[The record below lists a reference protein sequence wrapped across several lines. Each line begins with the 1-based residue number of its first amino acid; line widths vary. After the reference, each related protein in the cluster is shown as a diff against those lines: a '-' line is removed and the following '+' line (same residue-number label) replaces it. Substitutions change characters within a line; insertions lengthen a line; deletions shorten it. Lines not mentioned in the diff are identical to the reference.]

1 LFFRNFATHLSKTE
15 KDLEIIDKKRRGG
28 GKIKV
33 KNQRGESDMRSK
45 NKITHKMM
53 AVLVAALIV
62 AMLLTSCGGGGGG
75 GGGSTGGGSSTV
87 EPTPTPTPTP
97 TPGPDPTPTPTPTP
111 EPDPEPS
118 GTVTLADAATGIFW
132 VVSPT
137 SRTTGTIVG
146 YDKEKGTL
154 PQSVT
159 FPEKLGDYTISAITG
174 KIFDGEAIT
183 EITVPATVTEFS
195 DWAFSAAESLKKVTI
210 KGPAKLGKRM
220 FYYCRNLE
228 EVYLNDGITEIPEGA
243 FAVCR
248 SLNVIHL
255 PAKLERIGEEAFYTA
270 LDGSVALAL
279 PDTLTTIDESA
290 FAYAGVSEMSIP
302 GNVKKIGKNAF
313 ADSTLTSIKLMPG
326 VEEIGDNAFDN
337 TGAPDIY
344 LPHSLKQIGKNAF
357 NCTRV
362 TGYTFYYEGSE
373 SEWKKVSIDS
383 GNDSWNRSKIVY
395 NVTPE
400 QYETLRNGTADGVV
414 WTFRS
419 DGTGLELSGYDGN
432 GVIPSGSVVLPDGV
446 DTVSGKISVTS
457 IGVSALQGCT
467 GVTSIKVP
475 ETVEHI
481 GYQAFFGCTGLTS
494 IFLPKGVRSIEGHAF
509 EGCTAL
515 TGITLQE
522 GLTTIGDSAFKGC
535 TELTGISLPKG
546 LTDIGSSAFE
556 NCTLLSSISL
566 PTTLKSIGDRAF
578 QKCTALRN
586 VTFPE
591 GLLTIGEYAFYKDR
605 LLEATIPASVTKIG
619 YAAFYDN
626 EYLKKLVIKGNPKF
640 EANTSGTA
648 STFGSCT
655 SLAEVQLNDNIAE
668 LPSQIFFACPI
679 QKINLPSHLKTIG
692 DAALRSLQ
700 VKEVKLPDTVTSV
713 GENAFA
719 FSGIE
724 KLALSKGIQKL
735 PHQVFWYA
743 DLKAVYIPKAV
754 TSIELSAF
762 ENCYKLKDIYYSGSE
777 ADWAN
782 MKVESD
788 GNEALTKATIHYNA
802 SVSDLGLTEEFSL
815 LSLLGL

>member
-1 LFFRNFATHLSKTE
+1 
-15 KDLEIIDKKRRGG
+15 
-28 GKIKV
+28 
-33 KNQRGESDMRSK
+33 MRSK

-53 AVLVAALIV
+53 AVLAAALIA

-97 TPGPDPTPTPTPTP
+97 TPDPDPIPTP
-111 EPDPEPS
+111 EPDPLPGE
-118 GTVTLADAATGIFW
+118 TVTLADPATGICW
-132 VVSPT
+132 LVSPT
-137 SRTTGTIVG
+137 SRTTGTLVG
-146 YDKEKGTL
+146 YNKDKCTM
-154 PQSVT
+154 PQNVV
-159 FPEKLGDYTISAITG
+159 FPEKLGDYTITAIAG
-174 KIFDGEAIT
+174 GIFDGEAIT

-220 FYYCRNLE
+220 FYYCSNLE
-228 EVYLNDGITEIPEGA
+228 EIYLNDGITEIPEGA

-255 PAKLERIGEEAFYTA
+255 PAKLERIGKEAFYTA

-290 FAYAGVSEMSIP
+290 FAYAGVSEMPIP
-302 GNVKKIGKNAF
+302 GSVKKIGKNAF
-313 ADSTLTSIKLMPG
+313 ANSSLTSIKLMPG
-326 VEEIGDNAFDN
+326 VEEIGDSAFASTNAQ
-337 TGAPDIY
+337 TIY
-344 LPHSLKQIGKNAF
+344 LPHSVTHIEKNAF
-357 NCTRV
+357 GSCL
-362 TGYTFYYEGSE
+362 TGEYTVYYEGSDT
-373 SEWKKVSIDS
+373 EWSKVLIDA
-383 GNDSWNRSKIVY
+383 GNDGWNQSEIVY

-419 DGTGLELSGYDGN
+419 DGTGLELSGYNRN
-432 GVIPSGSVVLPDGV
+432 GVAPSGSVVLPDGV

-457 IGVSALQGCT
+457 IGASALQGCT
-467 GVTSIKVP
+467 GVTSIKMP
-475 ETVEHI
+475 ETVEYI
-481 GYQAFFGCTGLTS
+481 GYQAFFGCTGLTNIS
-494 IFLPKGVRSIEGHAF
+494 LPKGVQYIEGSAF
-509 EGCTAL
+509 QDCTAL

-535 TELTGISLPKG
+535 TALTGISLPKG

-619 YAAFYDN
+619 YDAFYNN

-640 EANTSGTA
+640 EADTSGTA

-655 SLAEVQLNDNIAE
+655 SLEEVQLNDNIAE

-692 DAALRSLQ
+692 DEALRSLQ

-735 PHQVFWYA
+735 PHQVFLYA
-743 DLKAVYIPKAV
+743 DLKAVYIPKSV

-815 LSLLGL
+815 LSMLGL

>member
-1 LFFRNFATHLSKTE
+1 
-15 KDLEIIDKKRRGG
+15 
-28 GKIKV
+28 
-33 KNQRGESDMRSK
+33 MRSK

-53 AVLVAALIV
+53 AVLAAALIA

-97 TPGPDPTPTPTPTP
+97 TPDPDPIPTP
-111 EPDPEPS
+111 EPDPLPGE
-118 GTVTLADAATGIFW
+118 TVTLADPATGICW
-132 VVSPT
+132 LVSPT
-137 SRTTGTIVG
+137 SRTTGTLVG
-146 YDKEKGTL
+146 YNKDKCTM
-154 PQSVT
+154 PQNVV
-159 FPEKLGDYTISAITG
+159 FPEKLGDYTITAIAG
-174 KIFDGEAIT
+174 GIFDGEAIT

-220 FYYCRNLE
+220 FYYCSNLE

-243 FAVCR
+243 FEVCR

-255 PAKLERIGEEAFYTA
+255 PAKLERIGKEAFYTA

-290 FAYAGVSEMSIP
+290 FAYAGVSEMPIP
-302 GNVKKIGKNAF
+302 GSVKKIGKNAF
-313 ADSTLTSIKLMPG
+313 ANSSLTSIKLMPG
-326 VEEIGDNAFDN
+326 VEEIGDSAFASTNAQ
-337 TGAPDIY
+337 TIY
-344 LPHSLKQIGKNAF
+344 LPHSVTHIEKNAF
-357 NCTRV
+357 GSCL
-362 TGYTFYYEGSE
+362 TGEYTVYYEGSDT
-373 SEWKKVSIDS
+373 EWSKVLIDA
-383 GNDSWNRSKIVY
+383 GNDGWNQSEIVY

-419 DGTGLELSGYDGN
+419 DGTGLELSGYNRN
-432 GVIPSGSVVLPDGV
+432 GVAPSGSVVLPDGV

-457 IGVSALQGCT
+457 IGASALQGCT
-467 GVTSIKVP
+467 
-475 ETVEHI
+475 
-481 GYQAFFGCTGLTS
+481 A
-494 IFLPKGVRSIEGHAF
+494 
-509 EGCTAL
+509 
-515 TGITLQE
+515 
-522 GLTTIGDSAFKGC
+522 
-535 TELTGISLPKG
+535 LTGISLPKG

-619 YAAFYDN
+619 YDAFYNN

-640 EANTSGTA
+640 EADTSGTA

-655 SLAEVQLNDNIAE
+655 SLEEVQLNDNIAE

-692 DAALRSLQ
+692 DEALRSLQ

-735 PHQVFWYA
+735 PHQVFLYA
-743 DLKAVYIPKAV
+743 DLKAVYIPKSV

-815 LSLLGL
+815 LSMLGL

>member
-1 LFFRNFATHLSKTE
+1 
-15 KDLEIIDKKRRGG
+15 
-28 GKIKV
+28 
-33 KNQRGESDMRSK
+33 MRSK

-53 AVLVAALIV
+53 AVLAAALIV
-62 AMLLTSCGGGGGG
+62 AMLLTSCGGGGG

-97 TPGPDPTPTPTPTP
+97 DPVPDPTPTP
-111 EPDPEPS
+111 DPGPLP
-118 GTVTLADAATGIFW
+118 GTSATLADPATGIYW
-132 VVSPT
+132 VILPEVGNT
-137 SRTTGTIVG
+137 CTIMG
-146 YDKEKGTL
+146 YDKDKCTM
-154 PQSVT
+154 PQNVV
-159 FPEKLGDYTISAITG
+159 FPEKLGDYTVTAIASG
-174 KIFDGEAIT
+174 IFDGETIV
-183 EITVPATVTEFS
+183 EITVPETVTEIG
-195 DWAFSAAESLKKVTI
+195 DWAFSGAESLKKATI
-210 KGPAKLGKRM
+210 KGPAKLGKYM
-220 FYYCRNLE
+220 FYYCSNLQ
-228 EVYLNDGITEIPEGA
+228 EVYLNDNITEIPDYA

-248 SLNVIHL
+248 NLSVIHL
-255 PAKLERIGEEAFYTA
+255 PAKLERIGNEAFYTA
-270 LDGSVALAL
+270 LDGNVALTL
-279 PDTLTTIDESA
+279 PETLTTIDESA
-290 FAYAGVSEMSIP
+290 FEYAGVSEMPIP
-302 GNVKKIGKNAF
+302 GSVKKIGKNAF
-313 ADSTLTSIKLMPG
+313 ADSGLTNIKLMPG

-337 TGAPDIY
+337 TRASDIY
-344 LPHSLKQIGKNAF
+344 LPHSLKSVGQGAF
-357 NCTRV
+357 NDCRWLV
-362 TGYTFYYEGSE
+362 GYTFYYEGSDA
-373 SEWKKVSIDS
+373 EWKKVSIDS

-400 QYETLRNGTADGVV
+400 QYEMLRNGTADGVV

-419 DGTGLELSGYDGN
+419 DGTGLELSGYDRN
-432 GVIPSGSVVLPDGV
+432 GVAPSGSVVLPDGV

-467 GVTSIKVP
+467 GVTSIKMP
-475 ETVEHI
+475 ETVEYI
-481 GYQAFFGCTGLTS
+481 GYQAFFGCTDLTN
-494 IFLPKGVRSIEGHAF
+494 ITLPKGVQYIEGRAF
-509 EGCTAL
+509 QDCTAL

-535 TELTGISLPKG
+535 TALTGISLPKG

-591 GLLTIGEYAFYKDR
+591 GLLTIGEYAFYEDR

-619 YAAFYDN
+619 YSAFYGN
-626 EYLKKLVIKGNPKF
+626 KYMKKLVIKGNPKF
-640 EANTSGTA
+640 EAGYSTA

-655 SLAEVQLNDNIAE
+655 SLEEVQLNDNIAE

-692 DAALRSLQ
+692 DGALRSLQ

-724 KLALSKGIQKL
+724 KLAISKGIQKL

-743 DLKAVYIPKAV
+743 DLKAVYIPKSV

-777 ADWAN
+777 ADWAA
-782 MKVESD
+782 MKVEST

>member
-1 LFFRNFATHLSKTE
+1 
-15 KDLEIIDKKRRGG
+15 
-28 GKIKV
+28 
-33 KNQRGESDMRSK
+33 MRSK
-45 NKITHKMM
+45 NKISHKMM
-53 AVLVAALIV
+53 AVLAAALIV

-75 GGGSTGGGSSTV
+75 GGGSSSGGSSTV
-87 EPTPTPTPTP
+87 DPTPTPTPTP
-97 TPGPDPTPTPTPTP
+97 TPGPDPTPTPEP
-111 EPDPEPS
+111 EPLPGE
-118 GTVTLADAATGIFW
+118 TVTLADPATGIFW
-132 VVSPT
+132 VLSPT

-159 FPEKLGDYTISAITG
+159 FPEKLGDYTVTAIASG
-174 KIFDGEAIT
+174 IFDGETIV

-210 KGPAKLGKRM
+210 KGPAKLGKYM
-220 FYYCRNLE
+220 FYYCSSLQ
-228 EVYLNDGITEIPEGA
+228 EVYLNDNITEIPEGA

-255 PAKLERIGEEAFYTA
+255 PAKLERIGKEAFYTA

-302 GNVKKIGKNAF
+302 GSVKKIGKNAF
-313 ADSTLTSIKLMPG
+313 AESTLTSIKLMPG
-326 VEEIGDNAFDN
+326 VEEIGENAFDH
-337 TGAPDIY
+337 TMASDIY
-344 LPHSLKQIGKNAF
+344 LPHSLKSIGQGAF
-357 NCTRV
+357 NDCRWLV
-362 TGYTFYYEGSE
+362 GYTFYYEGSE

-419 DGTGLELSGYDGN
+419 DGTGLELSGYNRN
-432 GVIPSGSVVLPDGV
+432 GVAPSGSVVLPDGV

-481 GYQAFFGCTGLTS
+481 GYQAFFGCTGLTNIS
-494 IFLPKGVRSIEGHAF
+494 LPKGVQYIEGSAF
-509 EGCTAL
+509 QDCTAL

-535 TELTGISLPKG
+535 TALTGISLPKG

-556 NCTLLSSISL
+556 NCTLLSNISL
-566 PTTLKSIGDRAF
+566 PTTLKSIGKQAF
-578 QKCTALRN
+578 KGCTAFRN
-586 VTFPE
+586 ITFPE
-591 GLLTIGEYAFYKDR
+591 GLLTIGEEAFDSDR
-605 LLEATIPASVTKIG
+605 LLEVTIPASVQQIDKG
-619 YAAFYDN
+619 AFYGNDS
-626 EYLKKLVIKGNPKF
+626 LKKVTIKGNTKLA
-640 EANTSGTA
+640 EGSA
-648 STFGSCT
+648 FGSVFASC
-655 SLAEVQLNDNIAE
+655 SNLEEVKLSDE
-668 LPSQIFFACPI
+668 LEEIPGYTFYYCLGLK
-679 QKINLPSHLKTIG
+679 KINLPKNLKRIG
-692 DAALRSLQ
+692 EGAFYNC
-700 VKEVKLPDTVTSV
+700 KITEMKLPDTVTEI
-713 GENAFA
+713 GEKVFD
-719 FSGIE
+719 FSALE
-724 KLALSKGIQKL
+724 KIALSKKMTAI
-735 PHQVFWYA
+735 PYRAFWYT
-743 DLKAVYIPKAV
+743 DLKAVYIPKSV

-762 ENCYKLKDIYYSGSE
+762 ENCYKLKDIYYGGSE
-777 ADWAN
+777 TDWAN
-782 MKVESD
+782 MKVESE
-788 GNEALTKATIHYNA
+788 GNEALSNVTIHYNA

>member
-1 LFFRNFATHLSKTE
+1 LSKTE

-53 AVLVAALIV
+53 AVLAAALIA

-97 TPGPDPTPTPTPTP
+97 TPDPDPIPTP
-111 EPDPEPS
+111 EPDPLPGE
-118 GTVTLADAATGIFW
+118 TVTLADPATGICW
-132 VVSPT
+132 LVSPT
-137 SRTTGTIVG
+137 SRTTGTLVG
-146 YDKEKGTL
+146 YNKDKCTM
-154 PQSVT
+154 PQNVV
-159 FPEKLGDYTISAITG
+159 FPEKLGDYTITAIAG
-174 KIFDGEAIT
+174 GIFDGEAIT

-220 FYYCRNLE
+220 FYYCSNLE

-243 FAVCR
+243 FEVCR

-255 PAKLERIGEEAFYTA
+255 PAKLERIGKEAFYTA

-290 FAYAGVSEMSIP
+290 FAYAGVSEMPIP
-302 GNVKKIGKNAF
+302 GSVKKIGKNAF
-313 ADSTLTSIKLMPG
+313 ANSSLTSIKLMPG
-326 VEEIGDNAFDN
+326 VEEIGDSAFASTNAQ
-337 TGAPDIY
+337 TIY
-344 LPHSLKQIGKNAF
+344 LPHSVTHIEKNAF
-357 NCTRV
+357 GSCL
-362 TGYTFYYEGSE
+362 TGEYTVYYEGSDT
-373 SEWKKVSIDS
+373 EWSKVLIDA
-383 GNDSWNRSKIVY
+383 GNDGWNQSEIVY

-419 DGTGLELSGYDGN
+419 DGTGLELSGYNRN
-432 GVIPSGSVVLPDGV
+432 GVAPSGSVVLPDGV

-457 IGVSALQGCT
+457 IGASALQGCT
-467 GVTSIKVP
+467 GVTSIKMP
-475 ETVEHI
+475 ETVEYI
-481 GYQAFFGCTGLTS
+481 GYQAFFGCTGLTNIS
-494 IFLPKGVRSIEGHAF
+494 LPKGVQYIEGSAF
-509 EGCTAL
+509 QDCTAL

-535 TELTGISLPKG
+535 TALTGISLPKG

-619 YAAFYDN
+619 YDAFYNN

-640 EANTSGTA
+640 EADTSGTA

-655 SLAEVQLNDNIAE
+655 SLEEVQLNDNIAE

-692 DAALRSLQ
+692 DEALRSLQ

-735 PHQVFWYA
+735 PHQVFLYA
-743 DLKAVYIPKAV
+743 DLKAVYIPKSV

-815 LSLLGL
+815 LSMLGL

>member
-1 LFFRNFATHLSKTE
+1 
-15 KDLEIIDKKRRGG
+15 
-28 GKIKV
+28 
-33 KNQRGESDMRSK
+33 MRSK
-45 NKITHKMM
+45 NKISHKMM
-53 AVLVAALIV
+53 AVLAAALIA
-62 AMLLTSCGGGGGG
+62 AMLLTGCGGGGGG
-75 GGGSTGGGSSTV
+75 GGSSSGGSSTV
-87 EPTPTPTPTP
+87 DPAPT
-97 TPGPDPTPTPTPTP
+97 PDPTPTPDPDPIPTP
-111 EPDPEPS
+111 EPDPLPGE
-118 GTVTLADAATGIFW
+118 TVTLADPATGIFW

-159 FPEKLGDYTISAITG
+159 FPEKLGDYTITAIAG
-174 KIFDGEAIT
+174 GIFDGEAIT

-220 FYYCRNLE
+220 FYYCSNLE

-326 VEEIGDNAFDN
+326 VEEIGNNAFDN

-419 DGTGLELSGYDGN
+419 DGKGLELSGYDGN

-467 GVTSIKVP
+467 
-475 ETVEHI
+475 
-481 GYQAFFGCTGLTS
+481 A
-494 IFLPKGVRSIEGHAF
+494 
-509 EGCTAL
+509 
-515 TGITLQE
+515 
-522 GLTTIGDSAFKGC
+522 
-535 TELTGISLPKG
+535 LTGISLPKG

-566 PTTLKSIGDRAF
+566 PTTLKSIGDQAF

-743 DLKAVYIPKAV
+743 DLKAVYIPKSV

-802 SVSDLGLTEEFSL
+802 TVSDLGLTEEFNL
-815 LSLLGL
+815 LSMLGF

>member
-1 LFFRNFATHLSKTE
+1 
-15 KDLEIIDKKRRGG
+15 
-28 GKIKV
+28 
-33 KNQRGESDMRSK
+33 MRSK
-45 NKITHKMM
+45 NKISHKMM

-159 FPEKLGDYTISAITG
+159 FPEKLGDYTITAIAG
-174 KIFDGEAIT
+174 GIFDGEAIT

-210 KGPAKLGKRM
+210 KGPAKLGKYM

-243 FAVCR
+243 FEVCR

-255 PAKLERIGEEAFYTA
+255 PAKLERIGEKAFYTA

-362 TGYTFYYEGSE
+362 MGYTFYYEGSE

-419 DGTGLELSGYDGN
+419 DGKGLELSGYDGN

-494 IFLPKGVRSIEGHAF
+494 ISLPKGVRSIEEHAF

-535 TELTGISLPKG
+535 TTLTGISLPKG

-566 PTTLKSIGDRAF
+566 PTTLKSIGDQAF

-591 GLLTIGEYAFYKDR
+591 GLLTIGEYAFYEDR

-619 YAAFYDN
+619 HAAFYDN

-640 EANTSGTA
+640 EAGTSGTA
-648 STFGSCT
+648 STFGNCT

-700 VKEVKLPDTVTSV
+700 VKEVKLPDTVASV

-743 DLKAVYIPKAV
+743 DLKAVYIPKSV

>member
-1 LFFRNFATHLSKTE
+1 
-15 KDLEIIDKKRRGG
+15 
-28 GKIKV
+28 
-33 KNQRGESDMRSK
+33 MRSK
-45 NKITHKMM
+45 NKISHKMM
-53 AVLVAALIV
+53 AVLAAALIA

-75 GGGSTGGGSSTV
+75 GGSSSGGSSTV
-87 EPTPTPTPTP
+87 DPAPT
-97 TPGPDPTPTPTPTP
+97 PDPTPTPDPDPIPTP
-111 EPDPEPS
+111 EPDPLPGE
-118 GTVTLADAATGIFW
+118 TVTLADPATGIFW

-481 GYQAFFGCTGLTS
+481 GYQAFLA
-494 IFLPKGVRSIEGHAF
+494 V
-509 EGCTAL
+509 
-515 TGITLQE
+515 
-522 GLTTIGDSAFKGC
+522 
-535 TELTGISLPKG
+535 
-546 LTDIGSSAFE
+546 
-556 NCTLLSSISL
+556 
-566 PTTLKSIGDRAF
+566 
-578 QKCTALRN
+578 
-586 VTFPE
+586 
-591 GLLTIGEYAFYKDR
+591 
-605 LLEATIPASVTKIG
+605 PA
-619 YAAFYDN
+619 
-626 EYLKKLVIKGNPKF
+626 
-640 EANTSGTA
+640 
-648 STFGSCT
+648 
-655 SLAEVQLNDNIAE
+655 
-668 LPSQIFFACPI
+668 
-679 QKINLPSHLKTIG
+679 
-692 DAALRSLQ
+692 
-700 VKEVKLPDTVTSV
+700 
-713 GENAFA
+713 
-719 FSGIE
+719 
-724 KLALSKGIQKL
+724 
-735 PHQVFWYA
+735 
-743 DLKAVYIPKAV
+743 
-754 TSIELSAF
+754 
-762 ENCYKLKDIYYSGSE
+762 
-777 ADWAN
+777 
-782 MKVESD
+782 
-788 GNEALTKATIHYNA
+788 
-802 SVSDLGLTEEFSL
+802 
-815 LSLLGL
+815 

>member
-1 LFFRNFATHLSKTE
+1 
-15 KDLEIIDKKRRGG
+15 
-28 GKIKV
+28 
-33 KNQRGESDMRSK
+33 
-45 NKITHKMM
+45 MM
-53 AVLVAALIV
+53 AVLAAALIA
-62 AMLLTSCGGGGGG
+62 AMLLTGCGGGGGG
-75 GGGSTGGGSSTV
+75 GGSSSGGSSTV
-87 EPTPTPTPTP
+87 DPAPT
-97 TPGPDPTPTPTPTP
+97 PDPTPTPDPDPIPTP
-111 EPDPEPS
+111 EPDPLPGE
-118 GTVTLADAATGIFW
+118 TVTLADPATGIFW

-159 FPEKLGDYTISAITG
+159 FPEKLGDYTITAIAG
-174 KIFDGEAIT
+174 GIFDGEAIT

-220 FYYCRNLE
+220 FYYCSNLE

-326 VEEIGDNAFDN
+326 VEEIGNNAFDN

-419 DGTGLELSGYDGN
+419 DGKGLELSGYDGN

-467 GVTSIKVP
+467 
-475 ETVEHI
+475 
-481 GYQAFFGCTGLTS
+481 A
-494 IFLPKGVRSIEGHAF
+494 
-509 EGCTAL
+509 
-515 TGITLQE
+515 
-522 GLTTIGDSAFKGC
+522 
-535 TELTGISLPKG
+535 LTGISLPKG

-566 PTTLKSIGDRAF
+566 PTTLKSIGDQAF

-743 DLKAVYIPKAV
+743 DLKAVYIPKSV

-802 SVSDLGLTEEFSL
+802 TVSDLGLTEEFNL
-815 LSLLGL
+815 LSMLGF